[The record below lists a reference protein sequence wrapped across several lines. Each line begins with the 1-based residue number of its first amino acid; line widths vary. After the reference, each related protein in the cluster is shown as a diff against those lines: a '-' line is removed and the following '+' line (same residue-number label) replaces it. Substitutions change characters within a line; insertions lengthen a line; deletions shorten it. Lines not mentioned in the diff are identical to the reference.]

1 MEIVGKLIQ
10 LLPEQSGNSARGQW
24 KRQDFIIETEDEYPK
39 KVCISNWNKVDIASL
54 PIGSPVKCWINIE
67 SREFNQK
74 WYTDVKVWRMEV
86 LSANGAETSAPSPTA
101 PPMDMPPPSLDDM
114 PFESDDKES
123 DDLPF

>member
-10 LLPEQSGNSARGQW
+10 LLPLQTGTSARGEW
-24 KRQDFIIETEDEYPK
+24 KRQDFVIETEDEYPK
-39 KVCISNWNKVDIASL
+39 KVCISNWNKVDVSSL
-54 PIGSPVKCWINIE
+54 AIGSPVKCWINIE

-86 LSANGAETSAPSPTA
+86 LSADGQPAGENAPSAPPA
-101 PPMDMPPPSLDDM
+101 DVPPPSLDDM
-114 PFESDDKES
+114 PFDSGDNGS